1 MKIQAIIMAGGV
13 GSRLRPLTDDTP
25 KPMVKIIDKPVLET
39 IIERLKYFG
48 IYDIGLTVN
57 YKSDVIKNYFSNG
70 RRFGVRLT
78 YFEEEKPLGTA
89 GSVKQA
95 EKYLSDNF
103 FVASGDAYSEV
114 DYDALYKAHV
124 GKNLLGTLLVKRVSD
139 ARGFGLVK
147 IRNGVVEDFI
157 EKPQVPT
164 KGYVNTG
171 IYALKRDILQFI
183 PDGFYDFGRDLF
195 PRLINNLAA
204 FEISGYWNDI
214 GTLERYYESNLYA
227 VKKLKEQNDI
237 AFF

>member
-147 IRNGVVEDFI
+147 SE
-157 EKPQVPT
+157 T
-164 KGYVNTG
+164 
-171 IYALKRDILQFI
+171 ALWKTLSKNRKFRQKDMLTREFTHLNVIFCN
-183 PDGFYDFGRDLF
+183 LF
-195 PRLINNLAA
+195 PTG
-204 FEISGYWNDI
+204 FTISGAIYFRGLSTIWQP
-214 GTLERYYESNLYA
+214 
-227 VKKLKEQNDI
+227 LK
-237 AFF
+237 

>member
-1 MKIQAIIMAGGV
+1 M
-13 GSRLRPLTDDTP
+13 
-25 KPMVKIIDKPVLET
+25 
-39 IIERLKYFG
+39 
-48 IYDIGLTVN
+48 
-57 YKSDVIKNYFSNG
+57 
-70 RRFGVRLT
+70 
-78 YFEEEKPLGTA
+78 
-89 GSVKQA
+89 
-95 EKYLSDNF
+95 
-103 FVASGDAYSEV
+103 
-114 DYDALYKAHV
+114 
-124 GKNLLGTLLVKRVSD
+124 KRVSD

-147 IRNGVVEDFI
+147 IRNGIVEDFI

-227 VKKLKEQNDI
+227 VKKLKEQNNT
-237 AFF
+237 AFFEIIL